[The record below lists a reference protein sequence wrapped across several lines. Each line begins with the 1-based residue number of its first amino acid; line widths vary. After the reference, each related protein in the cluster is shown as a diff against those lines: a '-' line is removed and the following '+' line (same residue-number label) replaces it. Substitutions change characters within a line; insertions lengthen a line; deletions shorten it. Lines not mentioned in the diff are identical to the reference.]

1 VGSIARAPQLEL
13 EGGAPPLEGAPPAPA
28 YAARGLAYIPG
39 FIDAVEERELLDGI
53 AALALKEAP
62 YKEYTSRRRI
72 ASFGSVYDF
81 SASELKP
88 GPPIPAFLVGLRE
101 KAAQLL
107 EVGVDAIPHA
117 LVTEYRPG
125 TPLGWHRDT
134 PEFGVIAGIS
144 LLGAARMRFRPY
156 PPRKGAK
163 TLHLD
168 LAPRSAYILR
178 DEARWAW
185 QHAIAPTDEL
195 RYSITFR
202 TIRAK
207 MGSEQF
213 SGNQ

>member
-1 VGSIARAPQLEL
+1 VGSTPRAQALEL
-13 EGGAPPLEGAPPAPA
+13 HGGAPAPA
-28 YAARGLAYIPG
+28 EDRAFQPYAARGLAYFTG
-39 FIDAVEERELLDGI
+39 FIDAAEERTLLEGI
-53 AALALKEAP
+53 SSIPLKEAP

-88 GPPIPAFLVGLRE
+88 GPPLPEFLLPLRQ
-101 KAAQLL
+101 KAADLL
-107 EVGVDAIPHA
+107 GVEADAVPHA

-134 PEFGVIAGIS
+134 PEFGVIAGVS
-144 LLGAARMRFRPY
+144 LLGTARMRFRPY
-156 PPRKGAK
+156 PSKKGAK
-163 TLHLD
+163 VLNLD

-178 DEARWAW
+178 DEARWGW
-185 QHAIAPTDEL
+185 QHAIAATDEL

-202 TIRAK
+202 TLRK

-213 SGNQ
+213 SGNR